1 MYWSAC
7 VDSLAIQSLYVI
19 QYIIFI
25 LYLDRNIQAI
35 CVEQFVL
42 HFYNTLLDRH
52 FNMFKAYWKAYK
64 RWCKGKSA

>member
-7 VDSLAIQSLYVI
+7 VDSLTIQSLYVI
-19 QYIIFI
+19 QYIILI

-42 HFYNTLLDRH
+42 HFYYTSLDRH
-52 FNMFKAYWKAYK
+52 FNMFKAY
-64 RWCKGKSA
+64 